1 MEETHMVFEQVKKMI
16 ASQLNISEDK
26 ITMNADIINDLK
38 ADSLDVF
45 QMIMA
50 LEEDYKISIPDDKAQ
65 ELKKVSDI
73 VGYIESVKK

>member
-1 MEETHMVFEQVKKMI
+1 MVFEQVKKMI